1 MAVSAFSP
9 FPLAAVAPQL
19 PEVDAH
25 ENADGDAVTKLRS
38 LPPQLR
44 STSFDHPGD
53 SPKWWLCAPC
63 RTRLLGDETR
73 TSSRWSS

>member
-1 MAVSAFSP
+1 MAVPS
-9 FPLAAVAPQL
+9 FPQPLVAVATPL
-19 PEVDAH
+19 PDVDEH
-25 ENADGDAVTKLRS
+25 ENVDGDAMTKCGRCRLNFVR
-38 LPPQLR
+38 
-44 STSFDHPGD
+44 HPSISSHD